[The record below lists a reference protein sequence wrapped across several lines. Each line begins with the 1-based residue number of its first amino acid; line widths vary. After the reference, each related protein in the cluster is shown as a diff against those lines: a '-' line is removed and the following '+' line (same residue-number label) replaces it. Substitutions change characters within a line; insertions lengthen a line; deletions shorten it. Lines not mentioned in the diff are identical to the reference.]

1 MKRRQLVSCI
11 VGALLASTV
20 GGASLAA
27 SGYPERPIRVILPW
41 APGGGTDITARVV
54 ADELDR
60 QLKQRVLVDN
70 RSGAGG
76 IVGMKLTAQAPPDGY
91 TLMVTSTAYGYLL
104 QKADVDL
111 VQSFD
116 AVAMLGTSDAGLCV
130 TPSLPVKSVKELI
143 ALAKRRPG
151 ALNYASSGV
160 GAFLHMNAELFKL
173 MAGVDMV
180 HVPFKGAG
188 EAIPDVIAGNS
199 QVIIS
204 SVPGLLPYIK
214 SGRLRILGIGSLKRN
229 PTLPDVPT
237 VSEAGVPGY
246 ETYIWYGMFAP
257 KGTPASRIAAL
268 NSATNAA
275 LKSPDL
281 VNKLEVQGI
290 IPAQM
295 TSAEFGKLM
304 VSETE
309 KWMKVIAATGIKAQ

>member
-1 MKRRQLVSCI
+1 MRRKRLVCG
-11 VGALLASTV
+11 VLAALLASSA
-20 GGASLAA
+20 GALVAA
-27 SGYPERPIRVILPW
+27 SAYPERPIRVILPW
-41 APGGGTDITARVV
+41 APGGGTDITARLL

-60 QLKQRVLVDN
+60 QLKVKMLVDN

-91 TLMVTSTAYGYLL
+91 TVMVTSTAYGYLL

-116 AVAMLGTSDAGLCV
+116 AVAMLGTSDAALCV

-160 GAFLHMNAELFKL
+160 GAFLHMNAEMFKL

-214 SGRLRILGIGSLKRN
+214 SGRLKILGVGSLKRN
-229 PTLPDVPT
+229 PNLPDVPT
-237 VSEAGVPGY
+237 ISEAGLPGY

-257 KGTPASRIAAL
+257 KGTPAARIATLHA
-268 NSATNAA
+268 ATNAA

-281 VNKLEVQGI
+281 VKKLEAQGI
-290 IPAQM
+290 TPAQM

>member
-1 MKRRQLVSCI
+1 M
-11 VGALLASTV
+11 LASAA
-20 GGASLAA
+20 GASIAA
-27 SGYPERPIRVILPW
+27 SAYPDRPIRAILPW
-41 APGGGTDITARVV
+41 APGGGTDITARFLS
-54 ADELDR
+54 DELDR
-60 QLKQRVLVDN
+60 QLKQKVLVDN

-76 IVGMKLTAQAPPDGY
+76 IVGMKLAAQAPADGY
-91 TLMVTSTAYGYLL
+91 TVMITSTAYGYLL

-111 VQSFD
+111 VQSFE

-143 ALAKRRPG
+143 ALAKSRPG

-188 EAIPDVIAGNS
+188 DAIPDVIAGNS
-199 QVIIS
+199 QLLIS
-204 SVPGLLPYIK
+204 SIPGLLPYIK
-214 SGRLRILGIGSLKRN
+214 SGRLKILGVGSLKRN
-229 PTLPDVPT
+229 PTLPNVPT
-237 VSEAGVPGY
+237 ISEAGVPGY

-257 KGTPASRIAAL
+257 KGTPAERVATLHA
-268 NSATNAA
+268 ATNAA

-281 VNKLEVQGI
+281 VKKLEVQGI
-290 IPAQM
+290 MPAQM

-304 VSETE
+304 VAETE

>member
-1 MKRRQLVSCI
+1 MVA
-11 VGALLASTV
+11 ALLASAV
-20 GGASLAA
+20 GASFAA
-27 SGYPERPIRVILPW
+27 SGYPDRPIRVILPW
-41 APGGGTDITARVV
+41 TAGGGTDITARFLS
-54 ADELDR
+54 DELDR
-60 QLKQRVLVDN
+60 QLKQRVLIDN
-70 RSGAGG
+70 RTGAGG
-76 IVGMKLTAQAPPDGY
+76 IVGMKLAAQAPPDGY
-91 TLMVTSTAYGYLL
+91 TVMVTSTAYGHLL
-104 QKADVDL
+104 QKVDVDL
-111 VQSFD
+111 VQSFE

-143 ALAKRRPG
+143 ALAKARPG

-188 EAIPDVIAGNS
+188 DAIPDVIAGNS

-214 SGRLRILGIGSLKRN
+214 SGRLKILGVGGLKRN
-229 PTLPDVPT
+229 PNLPHVPT
-237 VSEAGVPGY
+237 ISEAGLPGY

-257 KGTPASRIAAL
+257 KGTPAARIATLHA
-268 NSATNAA
+268 ATNAA
-275 LKSPDL
+275 LRSPDL
-281 VNKLEVQGI
+281 VKKLEAQGI
-290 IPAQM
+290 MPAQM

-309 KWMKVIAATGIKAQ
+309 KWKKVITATGIKAE